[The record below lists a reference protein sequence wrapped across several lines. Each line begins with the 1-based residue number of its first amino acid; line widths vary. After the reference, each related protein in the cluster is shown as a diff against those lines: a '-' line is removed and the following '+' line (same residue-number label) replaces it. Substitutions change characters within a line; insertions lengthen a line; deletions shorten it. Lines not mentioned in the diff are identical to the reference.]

1 LNGQVRQGGA
11 FIGPEPEFRQ
21 VPHRVCHPW
30 PWSCAWSRPQ
40 ALTLLTGLQG
50 QTFPERDAVRAL
62 LAGLQ
67 AKR

>member
-1 LNGQVRQGGA
+1 L
-11 FIGPEPEFRQ
+11 
-21 VPHRVCHPW
+21 
-30 PWSCAWSRPQ
+30 RPQ